1 MLLIEV
7 DPDSQF
13 RVEVPTDSRV
23 LVPDPVPVLEEEMP
37 TIEPVLLIGVTEDPI
52 TLLLEVPCWT
62 IPPDL
67 EVPLCWTI
75 PPDRLA
81 TSPAGL
87 VGRP

>member
-7 DPDSQF
+7 DPDS

-52 TLLLEVPCWT
+52 TLLLEVPCWA
-62 IPPDL
+62 IPA
-67 EVPLCWTI
+67 
-75 PPDRLA
+75 DRLA

-87 VGRP
+87 VGRPWQK

>member
-7 DPDSQF
+7 DPDS

-37 TIEPVLLIGVTEDPI
+37 TIDPVLLIGVTEDPI
-52 TLLLEVPCWT
+52 TLLLEVPCWA

-67 EVPLCWTI
+67 EVP
-75 PPDRLA
+75 
-81 TSPAGL
+81 
-87 VGRP
+87 